1 MCITIDLF
9 GVPSPND
16 LDDQSIKN
24 EWRKRYS
31 SVTNPD
37 KAQCEKI
44 INWIDDYNRFVYN
57 LIDSTNGLLVKLKK
71 GIDQ

>member
-37 KAQCEKI
+37 KA
-44 INWIDDYNRFVYN
+44 
-57 LIDSTNGLLVKLKK
+57 
-71 GIDQ
+71 